1 MEIERLEHTDE
12 LPAAW
17 DGLAADYYQK
27 REFLGHCQKYNPCR
41 QRYYLLLEGGRL
53 LAGAVVYTLRLDLF
67 TYMGIRSPLTMQIVG
82 VPASVSSAGLMGDS
96 SLFGTLLTKIVPN
109 EPGLV
114 ACLNLDA
121 VPAGSP
127 MFVGRTWPDIVLEN
141 RFASWEA
148 YLAALRSHYRR
159 RLLQV
164 VNDAPGFE
172 VQKMPCSSFT
182 DRMHALY
189 LEVFARSEGKLECL
203 SVEFFKNLPA
213 AFCLTTYSVGG
224 SVRGWTIT
232 VQEGGRYYFFL
243 GGQDYTCSPEK
254 LYLVKLLDIV
264 KSGVGSNARS
274 IDLGQSAEVPKMR
287 LGGVPRE
294 KIMLA
299 YHHRPVPRNLL
310 RVGMGVLSYRKHF
323 PRAHVFKDGIA

>member
-1 MEIERLEHTDE
+1 MTIDRLERAHE
-12 LPAAW
+12 LPPAW
-17 DGLAADYYQK
+17 DGLAGEYYQK
-27 REFLGHCQKYNPCR
+27 LEFLGHCQEYNPCR
-41 QRYYLLLEGGRL
+41 QRYYLLSDGGRL
-53 LAGAVVYTLRLDLF
+53 LAGAVVYTLRFDLF

-82 VPASVSSAGLMGDS
+82 IPASVSSAGLVGEPS
-96 SLFGTLLTKIVPN
+96 RFGALLTKILPH

-127 MFVGRTWPDIVLEN
+127 MYVGRTWPDIVLEN
-141 RFASWEA
+141 RFASWEH

-164 VNDAPGFE
+164 VRDAAGFE
-172 VQKMPCSSFT
+172 VRRMPCSSFT
-182 DRMHALY
+182 DQMHALY

-203 SVEFFKNLPA
+203 SVEFFRNLPA
-213 AFCLTTYSVGG
+213 AFCLTTYSAGG
-224 SVRGWTIT
+224 RVRGWAIT
-232 VQEGGRYYFFL
+232 VQDGGRDYFFL
-243 GGQDYTCSPEK
+243 GGQDYSCSPEK

-264 KSGVGSNARS
+264 KNGVGSNARS

-299 YHHRPVPRNLL
+299 YHHRPLPRNLL
-310 RVGMGVLSYRKHF
+310 RAGMGVLSYRKHF
-323 PRAHVFKDGIA
+323 PVARVFKDGIA